1 MAPPLRGVGAPTVG
15 RAEAPLG
22 DGTADCLADG
32 TADRREDRR
41 GQGGDDVG
49 GTREVG
55 VPASRRG
62 AGSSGVCGE
71 EAEGG
76 E

>member
-1 MAPPLRGVGAPTVG
+1 MNGQASPPRGVGG
-15 RAEAPLG
+15 AEAPLG

-71 EAEGG
+71 EDEGG